1 MLVLIIEPVRQ
12 PPPPV
17 TKPSIH
23 KPPAAPAEHA
33 DTAVSAIKPMVNG
46 GSGVMVDDKAVAM
59 LREEI
64 EKIKS
69 TMVSR
74 ESFEL
79 LQRELK
85 ASKDALDT
93 YKKDNNKKLADLMN
107 EIDEV
112 KKQSSQTQ
120 IDVTRIRKIAEEH
133 WTTK

>member
-1 MLVLIIEPVRQ
+1 
-12 PPPPV
+12 
-17 TKPSIH
+17 
-23 KPPAAPAEHA
+23 
-33 DTAVSAIKPMVNG
+33 MVNG